1 MRKPGGGPQ
10 RIRRSYTN
18 ERYPLVVLRFEDGH
32 EISLKKG
39 EGKAFDVYAG
49 ETIKVVVVWDAPAG
63 DREVIA
69 VVKAEQ
75 LEEERR

>member
-1 MRKPGGGPQ
+1 MRKQTP
-10 RIRRSYTN
+10 RKLRRRYVN
-18 ERYPLVVLRFEDGH
+18 ERYPVVLLRFEDGH

-39 EGKAFDVYAG
+39 EGKAFDAYAG

-75 LEEERR
+75 LEEAE